1 MSELACA
8 LVRASEKAAN
18 IARSCRQED
27 ALFGLLVEEKKE
39 GEKNKKFVADFKTL
53 ADVLVQEV
61 IKHDI
66 GKEFPGLEGCIF
78 GEESNE
84 FTNGLGEKIQVK
96 VCDTEQDTC
105 LLLSKV
111 LGGNMAAAA
120 ALARAAHRDVAV
132 SNLDVGTVHLPQ
144 DRLGVWV
151 DPIGN
156 ANSPHQRVLS
166 KRNIPKHQGHSG
178 DEYIRGISDSIADRN
193 VYSQGLQCVTVLIGV
208 YDLQTGEPLVGVVN
222 QPFAALDPK
231 TQKWSGKYYWG
242 ISSGSNN
249 IASLQPS
256 GERTTGA
263 DGSQQEALM
272 SVVLSTGEAEGV
284 KKALLQACEG
294 RVHYAAGAGY
304 KSLCVVLGLVDAYVF
319 SEDTTFRWDCCGPH
333 AILRSMGG
341 GMADLKECLR
351 LRRDGKPE
359 LRPEL
364 VYNAPVEG
372 AAGAD
377 RWANKGGLVAYRS
390 PAHLDAVLALL
401 STVAL

>member
-151 DPIGN
+151 DPID
-156 ANSPHQRVLS
+156 STFQ
-166 KRNIPKHQGHSG
+166 
-178 DEYIRGISDSIADRN
+178 YIRGISDSIADRN

-231 TQKWSGKYYWG
+231 TQKWNGKYYWG